1 MNNIRRKLVN
11 NVFLNISIFRMV
23 YLCVLFL
30 CSFCF
35 AEIPFNGVKYAMLV
49 WGGVIIYY
57 YYIKP
62 KRYFDVLYA
71 RWLVGFLF
79 ASLIT
84 LLVHITDNFLTNFVL
99 LCHIVICFFVLY
111 GMHTEKNKKRKRK
124 ELYLVSLIIVATT
137 TVAMVIGFVLLFWGE
152 QKIVFFNSTYKM
164 VIYENRFTGIVTN
177 PNLLG
182 FYAVVAIVCAH
193 ILSKRNLYKEFGIE
207 KKIPNWLLIVSA
219 VINAVGLFL
228 SDSNG
233 ALLLFICYGIG
244 YFIYYVFGGVPKI
257 NIKGFALRCCGI
269 LLASVIAVGFSVG
282 LRWCVNTGVSVAINS
297 VSTQIVV
304 PNKPNDKPAVD
315 KGNVGIVTFAH
326 ENDNLDSGR
335 ISLLQKAVVVFYNN
349 PIFGVGKENIL
360 LYGKRLLETGFKYKD
375 LHNGYLTILVSNGL
389 VGFALFIGFAVSL
402 GRHCVKS
409 LFLEKK
415 KLRGS
420 PFVCLFA
427 FIFGYCIYAVV
438 EKTLLM
444 EQTYMVAIFWY
455 FLGYASCYMCKYNH
469 INDTFDIKSMLI
481 GNSNKDTSSIDIIDV
496 PTEDN
501 EADDTIPISKECLLE
516 K

>member
-1 MNNIRRKLVN
+1 MNNIRRRLIN
-11 NVFLNISIFRMV
+11 NVILNISIFRMV
-23 YLCVLFL
+23 YLCILFL

-35 AEIPFNGVKYAMLV
+35 AEIPANGIKYALLI
-49 WGGVIIYY
+49 WAGIIIYY

-62 KRYFDVLYA
+62 KRYLDVLYA

-79 ASLIT
+79 AFLIT
-84 LLVHITDNFLTNFVL
+84 LLVHITENFFLNLVL
-99 LCHIVICFFVLY
+99 LCHVVVCFFILY

-124 ELYLVSLIIVATT
+124 ELYLISLIIVTAT
-137 TVAMVIGFVLLFWGE
+137 TVAMIISFILLFWGE
-152 QKIVFFNSTYKM
+152 QRIVFFNSTYKM
-164 VIYENRFTGIVTN
+164 VIYENRFTGIFTN

-193 ILSKRNLYKEFGIE
+193 ILSKGNLYKELGIE
-207 KKIPNWLLIVSA
+207 KKIPNWCLILSA
-219 VINAVGLFL
+219 IINVIALFL

-233 ALLLFICYGIG
+233 ALLLLGGYVIG
-244 YFIYYVFGGVPKI
+244 YFIYYVFGGMPKI
-257 NIKGFALRCCGI
+257 NISGFALRCCAILIAFVMVVGI
-269 LLASVIAVGFSVG
+269 SVG
-282 LRWCVNTGVSVAINS
+282 LRWCINSGVSAVVNFIN
-297 VSTQIVV
+297 TQAVI
-304 PNKPNDKPAVD
+304 PPKPSDAPII
-315 KGNVGIVTFAH
+315 GEEGMGIVTFAH
-326 ENDNLDSGR
+326 ENENLDSGR

-360 LYGKRLLETGFKYKD
+360 LYGERLLETGFKYKD

-389 VGFALFIGFAVSL
+389 IGFVLFIGFAVSL

-427 FIFGYCIYAVV
+427 FIFAYCIYAVI

-444 EQTYMVAIFWY
+444 EHTYMVAVFWY

-469 INDTFDIKSMLI
+469 IDDKFDIKGMFI
-481 GNSNKDTSSIDIIDV
+481 GNNKKDISGIDIIDV
-496 PTEDN
+496 PTE
-501 EADDTIPISKECLLE
+501 EHETEGYSTEG
-516 K
+516 